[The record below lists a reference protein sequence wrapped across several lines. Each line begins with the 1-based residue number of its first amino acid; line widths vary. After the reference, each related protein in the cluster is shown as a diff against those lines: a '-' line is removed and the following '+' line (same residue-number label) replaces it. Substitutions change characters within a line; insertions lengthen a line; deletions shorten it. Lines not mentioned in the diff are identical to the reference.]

1 MLIVAH
7 RGASGTQPENT
18 RIAFQKAVEAGATA
32 IELDVHLCRSGEL
45 VVIHDE
51 TVNRTTNGK
60 GNVAGFALT
69 DLQQLDA
76 GKGEKI
82 PTLQEVLDV
91 VVGKAQI
98 NIELKGKNTAK
109 AVAEFILKN
118 TAGHIWHT
126 EDFLISSF
134 HHKELKRFHSLLPE
148 VRIGIL
154 YNFRPWFYKT
164 KARKLNA
171 FSVNLS
177 AQVVNTSLVKRM
189 HKQGLQVWVYTVNDK
204 AALERVA
211 QTGADA
217 VFSNF
222 PEQFV

>member
-32 IELDVHLCRSGEL
+32 IELDVHVCKSGEL

-60 GNVAGFALT
+60 GNVAGFTLT

-91 VVGKAQI
+91 VEGKAQI

-109 AVAEFILKN
+109 AVADFILKN

-134 HHKELKRFHSLLPE
+134 RHKELKRFHSLLPE

-154 YNFRPWFYKT
+154 YHFRPWFYKT
-164 KARKLNA
+164 KARKLHA
-171 FSVNLS
+171 FSMHLPAHVI
-177 AQVVNTSLVKRM
+177 QPSLVEKM
-189 HKQGLQVWVYTVNDK
+189 HRQVMQVWVYTVNDK
-204 AALERVA
+204 KTMDRVLAAE
-211 QTGADA
+211 ADA
-217 VFSNF
+217 VFTNF